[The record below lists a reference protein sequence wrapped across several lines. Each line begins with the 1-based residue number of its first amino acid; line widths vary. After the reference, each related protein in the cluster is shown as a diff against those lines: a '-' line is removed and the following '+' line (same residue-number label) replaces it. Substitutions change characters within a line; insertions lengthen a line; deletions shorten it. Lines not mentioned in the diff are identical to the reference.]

1 VRIISGSAR
10 GRKLDVPKVGT
21 RPTSDR
27 LREAMFSAIDS
38 YLAQNQVEWPRVN
51 FVDLFAGSGA
61 IGLEAKSRGAGQVTL
76 VENNSKARANIEN
89 NAARCGLNVRI
100 VSVDA
105 YFWVPTFKVDIFFW
119 IRPTQILIPRFRN
132 ILSKCVKKFTLGE
145 LCSSVN
151 AGLGRLRHLPRFPR
165 NFCHLHGSAVTATLN
180 FGTVRSN
187 QAQLREECRCELRYV
202 QAHLTP

>member
-105 YFWVPTFKVDIFFW
+105 YFWVPTFKVDILFLDPPYTDSDTKISQYFVKMCKE
-119 IRPTQILIPRFRN
+119 IHLGGALLICERGARSASPFAAVSSELLPLAWERGYGD
-132 ILSKCVKKFTLGE
+132 SKLWYGQVE
-145 LCSSVN
+145 S
-151 AGLGRLRHLPRFPR
+151 
-165 NFCHLHGSAVTATLN
+165 GSIT
-180 FGTVRSN
+180 
-187 QAQLREECRCELRYV
+187 
-202 QAHLTP
+202 